1 VVRPTCAGPKPS
13 MVPRGR
19 ASKGGA
25 LALALG
31 CALGACGG
39 SPKPKVPIAKR
50 VCQGDLQA
58 LEGVLGSMRMR
69 IADSD
74 SANIE
79 CVLIG
84 RGRRV
89 DVVAQATARAWTQFD
104 TLVVH
109 AAQAPV
115 PGGGKGSLPQDLPG
129 LPYNAAWIPV
139 KRQLLATNGTQTSG
153 GSFVTITLTG
163 SARQGPSDLS
173 VAQRVAAATLG
184 VAPRGPSPGPPG
196 S

>member
-1 VVRPTCAGPKPS
+1 
-13 MVPRGR
+13 MLPRGR
-19 ASKGGA
+19 ASKSGT

-39 SPKPKVPIAKR
+39 SSKPAIPSAKR

-58 LEGVLGSMRMR
+58 LERVLGRVRVR

-74 SANIE
+74 PANIE
-79 CVLIG
+79 CVLIA

-115 PGGGKGSLPQDLPG
+115 PGGGKGSLPQDLGG
-129 LPYNAAWIPV
+129 LPYNAAWIPA
-139 KRQLLATNGTQTSG
+139 KRQMLATNGTETAG
-153 GSFVTITLTG
+153 GSFVTITVTG
-163 SARQGPSDLS
+163 SVRQGPSDLS
-173 VAQRVAAATLG
+173 VAQRTASATLA
-184 VAPRGPSPGPPG
+184 VAPRGPSPGPPA